1 MKWFEEQ
8 RDLRSSIDVR
18 TGRRA
23 RARWNE
29 SNRSNACRFRGGG
42 FFYIEAAIVTA
53 ANASAPAIR
62 ATKAKRGEESYG
74 LAFCRRSKRHT
85 LTSDVE
91 VVEHKAPSPH
101 ISGRFTTVRNL
112 AGDLGGWPRRLL
124 ACVQQ
129 HKLLRHLRS
138 QNGNRCLRCYDA
150 DAGVLSPSRACGR
163 ACDRC
168 ALRKMAPP
176 SSGAKSGRKSG
187 YRQYLLTSATR
198 LQAANQEDRAAS
210 NGITN
215 VKAIVQ
221 SSLFS
226 TA

>member
-1 MKWFEEQ
+1 VHRGRNRYSCKRQCARHSSELRRSAAKKAMV
-8 RDLRSSIDVR
+8 LRS
-18 TGRRA
+18 G
-23 RARWNE
+23 
-29 SNRSNACRFRGGG
+29 CG
-42 FFYIEAAIVTA
+42 
-53 ANASAPAIR
+53 
-62 ATKAKRGEESYG
+62 
-74 LAFCRRSKRHT
+74 RRSKRHT

-91 VVEHKAPSPH
+91 VVERKAPSPH
-101 ISGRFTTVRNL
+101 ISGQFTTVRNL
-112 AGDLGGWPRRLL
+112 AGDLGGATAPPRLRP
-124 ACVQQ
+124 ATQA
-129 HKLLRHLRS
+129 LRHLWS

-150 DAGVLSPSRACGR
+150 DAGALSPSRARGR